1 MTNDNLP
8 SLTTQQ
14 NAFVFH
20 LFTDCIGNRAK
31 AYKLSYDCKNSS
43 EKTIYEEASKL
54 LKHPKITPWIEYYGE
69 SLQDYQEKEIRYTR
83 QDFFNELD
91 RIRAKTEDTKNVSVA
106 LKAIELKG
114 KAAGHLKD
122 KVEFEGKTVVQM
134 ESIEVD
140 GEQVSFDVGSDT
152 NEAETSENS

>member
-54 LKHPKITPWIEYYGE
+54 LKHPKITPWIEYYEE
-69 SLQDYQEKEIRYTR
+69 SLQDYEEKEIRYTR